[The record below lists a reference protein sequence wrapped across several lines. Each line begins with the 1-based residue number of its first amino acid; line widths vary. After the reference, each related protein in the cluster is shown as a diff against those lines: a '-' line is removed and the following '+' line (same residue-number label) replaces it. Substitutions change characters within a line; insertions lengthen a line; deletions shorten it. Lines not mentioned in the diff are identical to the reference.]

1 MSSWVEE
8 RLGLSPER
16 AWAAGVTL
24 VTGLLIV
31 GAVVFPRTVYD
42 RFLWQYFWGPVAA
55 DGQGAQ
61 CAVRPESGGTELLMS
76 SSACR
81 DAIAAGQVVAEPGY
95 TTVSTVSYVFILLAM
110 LIGVVFLL
118 RRLEIGDEFR
128 FFYALFP
135 FMLFGGALRTVEDAG
150 IAASR
155 ANEPALIE
163 FPWSAL
169 IISPFIYFVV
179 FAVTLACVVAA
190 YAAAER
196 GLTDDYARPL
206 FGMGT
211 VAAVVTVGYL
221 GYLSVATD
229 YVTVYPQ
236 VLVVTLVLATAA
248 TVATWKLI
256 EGFNPTINQSTGF
269 AGFVIIWG
277 HAVDGVANV
286 IGLNWM
292 PELTG
297 DPNSN
302 LLPKHVVNELIVD
315 WTGRLLPEAVLAITR
330 DAWPFLIVKLA
341 AATFVVWVFNG
352 ELFEESPRYT
362 LLLLITVLAVGLGPG
377 TRDMLRA
384 TFGI

>member
-1 MSSWVEE
+1 MST
-8 RLGLSPER
+8 RLEDRFDLSPER
-16 AWAAGVTL
+16 AWAAVVGV
-24 VTGLLIV
+24 VTAALALGSLL
-31 GAVVFPRTVYD
+31 FPRQVYD
-42 RFLWQYFWGPVAA
+42 AFLWRYFWGPVAA

-61 CAVRPESGGTELLMS
+61 CAVREGGTTELLT
-76 SSACR
+76 SSAEC
-81 DAIAAGQVVAEPGY
+81 ASAVEAGQVVAFPGY
-95 TTVSTVSYVFILLAM
+95 TTVSTVSYVFILLGM
-110 LIGVVFLL
+110 LIGVIFLL

-150 IAASR
+150 IAAMR
-155 ANEPALIE
+155 AGTEPLIP

-169 IISPFIYFVV
+169 LISPFIYFTV
-179 FAVTLACVVAA
+179 FAVTLVCVVAA
-190 YAAAER
+190 YALADR
-196 GLTDDYARPL
+196 GVVDDYATPL
-206 FGMGT
+206 FGLGS
-211 VAAVVTVGYL
+211 VALVITVGYL
-221 GYLSVATD
+221 IALAALTE

-236 VLVVTLVLATAA
+236 VLVLTLVIATLS
-248 TVATWKLI
+248 TWLVWRLI
-256 EGFNPTINQSTGF
+256 EGWKPSINRGTGF
-269 AGFVIIWG
+269 AGFLIIWG

-297 DPNSN
+297 TAN
-302 LLPKHVVNELIVD
+302 LVPKHVVNELIVN
-315 WTGRLLPEAVLAITR
+315 WTGRLLPDSIVAITG
-330 DAWPFLIVKLA
+330 DAWPFLLVKLG

-352 ELFEESPRYT
+352 EMFEESPRYT

>member
-1 MSSWVEE
+1 MST
-8 RLGLSPER
+8 RLEDRFDLSPER
-16 AWAAGVTL
+16 AWAAVVGV
-24 VTGLLIV
+24 VTAALALGSLL
-31 GAVVFPRTVYD
+31 FPRQVYD
-42 RFLWQYFWGPVAA
+42 AFLWRYFWGPVAA

-61 CAVRPESGGTELLMS
+61 CAVREGGTTELLT
-76 SSACR
+76 SSAEC
-81 DAIAAGQVVAEPGY
+81 ASAVEAGQVVAFPGY
-95 TTVSTVSYVFILLAM
+95 TTVSTVSYVFILLGM
-110 LIGVVFLL
+110 LIGVIFLL

-150 IAASR
+150 IAAMR
-155 ANEPALIE
+155 AGTEPMIP

-169 IISPFIYFVV
+169 LISPFIYFTV
-179 FAVTLACVVAA
+179 FAVTLVCVVAA
-190 YAAAER
+190 YALADR
-196 GLTDDYARPL
+196 GVVDDYATPL
-206 FGMGT
+206 FGLGS
-211 VAAVVTVGYL
+211 VALVITVGYL
-221 GYLSVATD
+221 IALAALTE

-236 VLVVTLVLATAA
+236 VLVLTLVIATLS
-248 TVATWKLI
+248 TWLVWRLI
-256 EGFNPTINQSTGF
+256 EGWKPSINRGTGF
-269 AGFVIIWG
+269 AGFLIIWG

-297 DPNSN
+297 TAN
-302 LLPKHVVNELIVD
+302 LVPKHVVNELIVN
-315 WTGRLLPEAVLAITR
+315 WTGRLLPDSIVAITG
-330 DAWPFLIVKLA
+330 DAWPFLLVKLG

-352 ELFEESPRYT
+352 EMFEESPRYT

>member
-1 MSSWVEE
+1 MST
-8 RLGLSPER
+8 RLEDRFDLSPER
-16 AWAAGVTL
+16 AWAAVVGV
-24 VTGLLIV
+24 VTAALALGSLL
-31 GAVVFPRTVYD
+31 FPRQVYD
-42 RFLWQYFWGPVAA
+42 AFLWRYFWGPVAA

-61 CAVRPESGGTELLMS
+61 CAVREGGTTELLT
-76 SSACR
+76 SSAEC
-81 DAIAAGQVVAEPGY
+81 ASAVEAGQVVAFPGY
-95 TTVSTVSYVFILLAM
+95 TTVSTVSYVFILLGM
-110 LIGVVFLL
+110 LIGVIFLL

-150 IAASR
+150 IAAMR
-155 ANEPALIE
+155 AGTEPMIP

-169 IISPFIYFVV
+169 LISPFIYFTV
-179 FAVTLACVVAA
+179 FAVTLVCVVAA
-190 YAAAER
+190 YALADR
-196 GLTDDYARPL
+196 GVVDDYATPL
-206 FGMGT
+206 FGLGS
-211 VAAVVTVGYL
+211 VALVITVGYL
-221 GYLSVATD
+221 IALAALTE

-236 VLVVTLVLATAA
+236 ILVLTLVIATLS
-248 TVATWKLI
+248 TWLVWRLI
-256 EGFNPTINQSTGF
+256 EGSKPSINRGTGF
-269 AGFVIIWG
+269 AGFLIIWG

-297 DPNSN
+297 TAN
-302 LLPKHVVNELIVD
+302 LVPKHVVNELIVN
-315 WTGRLLPEAVLAITR
+315 WTGRLLPDSIVAITG
-330 DAWPFLIVKLA
+330 DAWPFLLVKLG

-352 ELFEESPRYT
+352 EMFEESPRYT